1 MHIQLSAHRIYN
13 LSALCLLLGATVLA
27 GCSSTDTP
35 TPQAR
40 RITEYQSDYEQM
52 SPATK
57 AGVARGFISRA
68 DDFKAAYI
76 ALGKPDVITTSADG
90 HITTWTYHAFLPPQT
105 EAVKKQAPKNVRGYN
120 RMSSPLND
128 SFEAWRHNVSMHEHE
143 LSGDA
148 NLAGPNPRPY
158 DPRTAVSNVAPKS
171 ANQSWADYARYV
183 HERRF
188 IQDPKVTKV
197 LDMEQ
202 EDLYQ
207 KALTESP
214 IADPSTVR
222 LDVIFIENRI
232 SDAIIDE
239 SHSAFSSIP

>member
-1 MHIQLSAHRIYN
+1 MPSPSSPRVNYLRCLYLSLIA
-13 LSALCLLLGATVLA
+13 AALA

-40 RITEYQSDYEQM
+40 RITEYQADYDQM

-57 AGVARGFISRA
+57 EGVARGFISRA

-90 HITTWTYHAFLPPQT
+90 RVTTWTYQAFLPPQT
-105 EAVKKQAPKNVRGYN
+105 EAIKKQTPKNARGYN
-120 RMSSPLND
+120 RMNSPLSD
-128 SFEAWRHNVSMHEHE
+128 SFEAWRHNVSMHEYE

-148 NLAGPNPRPY
+148 NLAGPNPKPY
-158 DPRTAVSNVAPKS
+158 DPRTALSNVAPKS
-171 ANQSWADYARYV
+171 ANQSWADYARYI

-188 IQDPKVTKV
+188 SQSREVTKV
-197 LDMEQ
+197 LDREQ

-207 KALTESP
+207 EALTESP
-214 IADPSTVR
+214 IADPPTVR